1 MSAFTS
7 NDALRNYL
15 NRWAGVRFSREPA
28 DRKAAE
34 KGVRRD
40 YSAAGLAQP
49 QRIIWR
55 RGPLEI
61 AKDHAMARAVG
72 ASVKLAILD
81 CVQNRIGTLAEIFWK
96 NVLLIRS

>member
-15 NRWAGVRFSREPA
+15 NRWAGRRFSREPA
-28 DRKAAE
+28 DRKATE
-34 KGVRRD
+34 EGVRLA
-40 YSAAGLAQP
+40 YAAAGLAPP

-61 AKDHAMARAVG
+61 ANDLATARAEDSIG
-72 ASVKLAILD
+72 ANVKLAIFD
-81 CVQNRIGTLAEIFWK
+81 CVQNRIGTLWRK
-96 NVLLIRS
+96 SSGRMC